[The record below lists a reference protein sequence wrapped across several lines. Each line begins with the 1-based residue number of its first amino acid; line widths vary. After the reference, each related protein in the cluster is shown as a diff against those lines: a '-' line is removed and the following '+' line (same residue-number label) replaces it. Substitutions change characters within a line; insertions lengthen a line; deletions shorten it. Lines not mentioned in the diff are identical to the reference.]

1 MWKNI
6 AQALDL
12 KIPEAQ
18 IDRIAPVL
26 DVLWDQ
32 TRRALD
38 RDLSAIEPA
47 IKFHPASRGE
57 A

>member
-6 AQALDL
+6 AQSLNL

-18 IDRIAPVL
+18 LDQIAPVL
-26 DVLWDQ
+26 DVLWEQ

-47 IKFHPASRGE
+47 VKFHPDPRGE
-57 A
+57 P

>member
-6 AQALDL
+6 AQSLNL

-18 IDRIAPVL
+18 LDQIAPVL
-26 DVLWDQ
+26 DVLWEQ
-32 TRRALD
+32 TRRVLD

-47 IKFHPASRGE
+47 IKFHPGPWGDA
-57 A
+57 